1 MSEQATIPIASITIN
16 GVSFNVMACAKM
28 SYDQFLTHPM
38 HENHFPHLK
47 QADHD
52 KAIAE
57 AYDIIQSQAAQ
68 AATVD
73 NGNTNADDRTG
84 ADDEQADGNGSSSN
98 D

>member
-1 MSEQATIPIASITIN
+1 MVIN
-16 GVSFNVMACAKM
+16 GVSFNVDACSKM

-38 HENHFPHLK
+38 HENHWPHLK

-73 NGNTNADDRTG
+73 NGNTNGDDSQGGTN
-84 ADDEQADGNGSSSN
+84 EQPDAGDMSIL